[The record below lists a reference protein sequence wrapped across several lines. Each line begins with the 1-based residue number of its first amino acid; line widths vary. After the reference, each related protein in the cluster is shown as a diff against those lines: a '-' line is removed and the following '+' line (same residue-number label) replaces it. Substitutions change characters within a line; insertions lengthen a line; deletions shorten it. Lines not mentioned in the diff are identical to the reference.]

1 MKAIIL
7 DMDGVVVDS
16 EPIHRRTFRILLG
29 PLGIRYSVEEYA
41 ERFAGTGAEYIMA
54 TMLKE
59 HGIKA
64 DVDAWVKKRTA
75 LYQKLIRGRR
85 LRPIAGLRSFLGDV
99 KRKGIKLAIA
109 SGGHRTNVIS
119 SLKSVGFKP
128 KDFVILS
135 VENVPKRK
143 PNPALFLAAARALH
157 TRPNDCVVFE
167 DSVVGV
173 QAAKRAKMRCV
184 ALLTTTNREALKKA
198 GADITVKDFRDNQVN
213 RFLENII

>member
-85 LRPIAGLRSFLGDV
+85 LRPIAGLRRFLSDARRQGA
-99 KRKGIKLAIA
+99 KIAIA
-109 SGGHRTNVIS
+109 SGGHRTNVVS
-119 SLKSVGFKP
+119 SLRSAGFRP
-128 KDFVILS
+128 KDFKILS
-135 VENVPKRK
+135 VENAPKRK
-143 PNPALFLAAARALH
+143 PHPDLFLAAARAL
-157 TRPNDCVVFE
+157 REEPRNCVVFE
-167 DSVVGV
+167 DSIVGAR
-173 QAAKRAKMRCV
+173 AAKRAHMRCV
-184 ALLTTTNREALKKA
+184 ALLTTTTRTLLMRA
-198 GADITVKDFRDNQVN
+198 GADIVVKDFGDKKLRKV
-213 RFLENII
+213 LENL